1 MHGSGCQG
9 RKSHYER
16 CDGKNDKS
24 AQKTCNN
31 SKLQCF
37 GSITPGT
44 FQIALPNF
52 VNKAPAA
59 KVEAEKEKLEKYKEM
74 KEKVNLQLT
83 QMVK

>member
-1 MHGSGCQG
+1 ML
-9 RKSHYER
+9 
-16 CDGKNDKS
+16 
-24 AQKTCNN
+24 NN
-31 SKLQCF
+31 
-37 GSITPGT
+37 
-44 FQIALPNF
+44 PNY

>member
-1 MHGSGCQG
+1 MM
-9 RKSHYER
+9 
-16 CDGKNDKS
+16 
-24 AQKTCNN
+24 NN
-31 SKLQCF
+31 Q
-37 GSITPGT
+37 
-44 FQIALPNF
+44 NF